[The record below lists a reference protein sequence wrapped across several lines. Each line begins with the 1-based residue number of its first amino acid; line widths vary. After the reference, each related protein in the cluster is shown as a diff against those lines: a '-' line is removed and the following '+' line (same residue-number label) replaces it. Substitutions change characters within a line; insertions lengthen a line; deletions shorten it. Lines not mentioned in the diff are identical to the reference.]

1 MLGERKNTMYS
12 LTDKVLDIFYPML
25 RGVMTKQV
33 YRFLA
38 VGGVCF
44 AVNILIFHS
53 SYHWVYKPYQI
64 STPYLPAYMFAFFT
78 SLAITILLGFFL
90 NYYFVFH
97 GSVLERRVQFFRFS
111 YSTLLEA
118 IAGYY
123 LMRFFVEKL
132 LWFPTLALIVN
143 VAIVQTVNYFIQRDY
158 SFKK

>member
-1 MLGERKNTMYS
+1 MPEERKNTLYS
-12 LTDKVLDIFYPML
+12 LTEKMLDIFYPML

-44 AVNILIFHS
+44 AVNILIFYI
-53 SYHWVYKPYQI
+53 SYHWVYLPYDI
-64 STPYLPAYMFAFFT
+64 STKPLPSYMFAFFT
-78 SLAITILLGFFL
+78 SLSITILLGFFL
-90 NYYFVFH
+90 NYYFVFY
-97 GSVLERRVQFFRFS
+97 GSILERRVQFFRFS

-118 IAGYY
+118 IAGYF
-123 LMRFFVEKL
+123 LMRFFVEIF
-132 LWFPTLALIVN
+132 LWFPSLALIIN